1 MTRSVQ
7 KTPAVRKKTAV
18 RTKKK
23 PAVPDGADGW
33 DSYAAFY
40 DWENAQ
46 TVGRTDV
53 AFWQGLVRRTRGRV
67 LELGAGTGRLTLPLA
82 RIVGRRVIGIDRSTP
97 MLARAVAKR
106 RRVPATK
113 RPELLRGD
121 IRALPFPAETFQLV
135 IAPYGMLQSLTSE
148 RDLKH
153 VLDEAARVLKPG
165 GVLGVDLVPDLPI
178 WDEYHRSIRL
188 RGRGVGGARVS
199 LIESVRQDRR
209 RKVTIFDQEFVETRG
224 RVKTSKRFA
233 LAFRTVPVPAMVRRL
248 EKAGFDVE
256 HMLGDYRGGAW
267 DPRAEVW
274 LLLARRRQA
283 LP

>member
-1 MTRSVQ
+1 MTT
-7 KTPAVRKKTAV
+7 KTRKATKQRKVRKS
-18 RTKKK
+18 
-23 PAVPDGADGW
+23 AVPDGADGW

-53 AFWQGLVRRTRGRV
+53 AFWQGLARRTPGRI

-82 RIVGRRVIGIDRSTP
+82 RIVGPRVIGIDRSTP

-106 RRVPATK
+106 RRVPAGK
-113 RPELLRGD
+113 RPILLRGD
-121 IRALPFPAETFQLV
+121 IRVLPFPSNSFQLV

-148 RDLKH
+148 RDLKA
-153 VLDEAARVLKPG
+153 VLVEAARVLKPG

-178 WDEYHRSIRL
+178 WDEYNRSTRL
-188 RGRGVGGARVS
+188 RGRGTAGARVT

-209 RKVTIFDQEFVETRG
+209 RGVTIFDQEFVETRG
-224 RVKTSKRFA
+224 RKKTSKRFA

-256 HMLGDYRGGAW
+256 HMLGDYRGGVW

-283 LP
+283 PC

>member
-1 MTRSVQ
+1 MKKVKKQRS
-7 KTPAVRKKTAV
+7 T
-18 RTKKK
+18 
-23 PAVPDGADGW
+23 VPDGADGW

-53 AFWQGLVRRTRGRV
+53 AFWQGMARRTRGRI

-82 RIVGRRVIGIDRSTP
+82 RIAGKRVIGIDRSEP
-97 MLARAVAKR
+97 MLARAVTKR
-106 RRVPATK
+106 RRVPAAK
-113 RPELLRGD
+113 RPVLMRGD
-121 IRALPFPAETFQLV
+121 IRELPFPDATFSLV

-148 RDLKH
+148 RALMGVLK
-153 VLDEAARVLKPG
+153 EAARVLKPG
-165 GVLGVDLVPDLPI
+165 GILGADLVPDLPI
-178 WDEYHRSIRL
+178 WDEYHRETRL
-188 RGRGVGGARVS
+188 RGRGTSGAKVV

-209 RKVTIFDQEFVETRG
+209 RGVTIFDQEFVETRG
-224 RVKTSKRFA
+224 KAKTSKRFA
-233 LAFRTVPVPAMVRRL
+233 LAFRTVPVPAMVKRF

-256 HMLGDYRGGAW
+256 HMLGDYRGGQW

-283 LP
+283 PC